1 MLWLA
6 DHIKKKH
13 PNGFVSAIIYGDR
26 GVGKST
32 YQMTVAKDLFMVDD
46 GLEKKEAYQKALD
59 KMLYRPNDLI
69 REIEEGTREGSKRL
83 ILLDDASAHL
93 SKYLY
98 FEDRKQTQ
106 LLQKLT
112 DTLRTATT
120 GFLMSCPSP
129 KNLLKTLKSY
139 PDYSVKITRRSG
151 DYRRKAT
158 IYKTSYLPS
167 GMPRVHKLAEDDYS
181 CYIPK
186 EIWREY
192 KKKRKQYLT
201 EAVSELKEHMNIGE
215 PEDYKEETYA

>member
-6 DHIKKKH
+6 EKIKKEH
-13 PNGFVSAIIYGDR
+13 PNGFVSAVIYGQR

-46 GLEKKEAYQKALD
+46 GLEKKPAYRKALD
-59 KMLYRPNDLI
+59 KMLYRPGDLI
-69 REIEEGTREGSKRL
+69 REIEEGTRKGSKRI

-106 LLQKLT
+106 LLQKLS

-120 GFLMSCPSP
+120 GFLMSCPNP

-139 PDYSVKITRRSG
+139 PDYSVKITKEGSE
-151 DYRRKAT
+151 YRRKAT
-158 IYKTSYLPS
+158 IYRTSYLPS
-167 GMPRVHKLAEDDYS
+167 GTPRVYKIAEDKYS

-186 EIWREY
+186 EIWRDY
-192 KKKRKQYLT
+192 KKKRKSYLT
-201 EAVSELKEHMNIGE
+201 EAVSELKEHMEIE
-215 PEDYKEETYA
+215 EAEDWKA